1 MSALFVKK
9 EKIIIFLLTIIS
21 KLYLYFKLIKFL

>member
-1 MSALFVKK
+1 MSALSVKK
-9 EKIIIFLLTIIS
+9 EKIIIFLLTIMN

>member
-1 MSALFVKK
+1 MSALSVKK